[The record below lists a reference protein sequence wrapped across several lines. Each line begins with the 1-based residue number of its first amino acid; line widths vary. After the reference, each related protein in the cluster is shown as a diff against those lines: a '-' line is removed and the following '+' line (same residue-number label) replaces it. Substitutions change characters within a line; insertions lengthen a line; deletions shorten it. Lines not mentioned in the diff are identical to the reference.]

1 MKIKEF
7 NNLEEVQEYYNKETH
22 TYAFI
27 ENDEYINLVIFNFD
41 LNLDANIEAQH
52 IYAVNINARDI
63 KAWNV
68 IASDINARNI
78 YGWDIEAHNIQA
90 GCIDV
95 DNIKAKDIDVEDIH
109 AHTIYANNIKAD
121 NILYFSVCFANKNIK
136 CKSIKGFRK
145 NHKHFVLDGELEVEE
160 EN

>member
-7 NNLEEVQEYYNKETH
+7 NNLEEMQEYYNKEAH

-41 LNLDANIEAQH
+41 LNVDANIKAQH
-52 IYAVNINARDI
+52 IYACNINANDI
-63 KAWNV
+63 NAWNV
-68 IASDINARNI
+68 IASDINARDIN
-78 YGWDIEAHNIQA
+78 GWDIEAHNIKA
-90 GCIDV
+90 GRIKA
-95 DNIKAKDIDVEDIH
+95 DNIKSNDIDVEDIY
-109 AHTIYANNIKAD
+109 ANTIYANSIKAD
-121 NILYFSVCFANKNIK
+121 SISYFTVCFANKNIK

-160 EN
+160 ND